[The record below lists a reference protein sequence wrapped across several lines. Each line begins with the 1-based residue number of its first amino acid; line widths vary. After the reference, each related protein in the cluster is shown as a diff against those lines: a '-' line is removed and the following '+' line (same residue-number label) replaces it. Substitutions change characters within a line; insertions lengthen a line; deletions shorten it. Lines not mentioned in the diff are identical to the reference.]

1 MQLFPEICAKNS
13 CLEKW
18 CEKCA
23 YLAYFHHHV
32 YHVYMYTP
40 EESVAVGETREMKI
54 FFVPQNFFIFLL
66 SLTFIIQTFSKKVY
80 KVYIVY
86 IIVRNVE
93 I

>member
-1 MQLFPEICAKNS
+1 MQGFRGICVKNS

-54 FFVPQNFFIFLL
+54 FFVPQTFYFFTL
-66 SLTFIIQTFSKKVY
+66 SYFIIQTFSKKVY
-80 KVYIVY
+80 IVYIVY

>member
-54 FFVPQNFFIFLL
+54 FFASQNFFISFTLLLQSYKL
-66 SLTFIIQTFSKKVY
+66 SLKKY
-80 KVYIVY
+80 TRYT
-86 IIVRNVE
+86 
-93 I
+93 

>member
-1 MQLFPEICAKNS
+1 MQLFPEICAKNT
-13 CLEKW
+13 CPEKW

-23 YLAYFHHHV
+23 YLAYFHHHA
-32 YHVYMYTP
+32 YHAYLYTP
-40 EESVAVGETREMKI
+40 EESVAVGETREMKKK
-54 FFVPQNFFIFLL
+54 FVPQNFFIFLL